1 MQMTIKNSEMLMKLI
16 QVLLFVAL
24 SESCIAQSGIHI
36 NQVGYY
42 PEAAKY
48 AVVSNPGEDI
58 DFSLVNTETK
68 QIVFSGKLSEPV
80 LSKFSNTITR
90 IADFSSLSKAGTYIL
105 VNGRGQSYP
114 VNITPAAFSG
124 LSKAAIKS
132 YYYHRVSMPLKAP
145 FAGLWSRPGGHPD
158 DRVLIHPSAASDKRP
173 AGTVVSSPGG
183 WYDAGDY
190 NKYIVNSGITMG
202 TLLSAYED
210 FPAYYKKLHL
220 NIPESGNDIP
230 DILDEILY
238 NLRWMLTMQD
248 PADGGVY
255 HKCTNAKFDGIV
267 MPGVTKEPRYL
278 VQKSTAATLDFAA
291 VMAQASRV
299 YAGFSKQLPGLAD
312 SCLKAARSAWGWAE
326 NNPAVLYRQDEM
338 NKTFSPAITT
348 GAYGDRE
355 LSDEWFWA
363 AVELS
368 VTTGNTR
375 YLENENVKTEVTPNI
390 PSWNK
395 VDMMGYYTAL
405 KHRSAFAGSRLNT
418 GRLLDTLIT
427 YSNRLLEGGN
437 PAFRTVMGQSAR
449 DFIWGS
455 NSVAMNQ
462 SMLLIHTFLLTREE
476 KYLHAAASN
485 LDYVLGRN
493 ATGYCFV
500 TGSGTRSP
508 MHIHHRPSA
517 ADGIGLPVPGYLA
530 GGPNPGRQDKCEYP
544 HTETETSYV
553 DSYCS
558 YASNEIAINWNA
570 PLVYAIGA
578 LEDNHQP

>member
-1 MQMTIKNSEMLMKLI
+1 MLMKLI

>member
-1 MQMTIKNSEMLMKLI
+1 MLMKLI

-58 DFSLVNTETK
+58 DFSLVDTETK
-68 QIVFSGKLSEPV
+68 QVVFSGKLSEPV
-80 LSKFSNTITR
+80 QSKFSNTITR

-105 VNGRGQSYP
+105 VNGRDQSYP

-132 YYYHRVSMPLKAP
+132 YYYHRVSMPLEAP

-278 VQKSTAATLDFAA
+278 VQKSTAAALDFAA

-312 SCLKAARSAWGWAE
+312 SCLRAARSAWVWAE

-363 AVELS
+363 AVELG

-405 KHRSAFAGSRLNT
+405 KHRSVFTGSRLNT

-437 PAFRTVMGQSAR
+437 TAFRTVMGQSAR

-508 MHIHHRPSA
+508 MDIHHRPSA
-517 ADGIGLPVPGYLA
+517 ADGIGLPVSGYLA